1 MCRTVGARCDYVFEA
16 SWLVTELI
24 FSFWWIS
31 LFLCIGVLFYGPPGC
46 GKTVLAKVT
55 ANE

>member
-1 MCRTVGARCDYVFEA
+1 MCRIGVARCDHVFEA